1 MSIVGEAEVSNCLF
15 AILSIPCGKE
25 PIILVELMNGT
36 SNFDQ
41 TTAQSLHSSSLFPSV
56 ILRTKSKA
64 LSILANCCFND
75 LLY

>member
-25 PIILVELMNGT
+25 PIILVELMNGNP
-36 SNFDQ
+36 NFDH
-41 TTAQSLHSSSLFPSV
+41 TTAQILHSSYFFLV
-56 ILRTKSKA
+56 ILRTIFKV

>member
-15 AILSIPCGKE
+15 ATLSIPCGKE
-25 PIILVELMNGT
+25 PIILVELMNGS
-36 SNFDQ
+36 SNFDH
-41 TTAQSLHSSSLFPSV
+41 TTAQILHSSSFFPFV

-64 LSILANCCFND
+64 LHILANCCFND